1 MNNKLQVAVL
11 DNYTYNF
18 QKCNSFVDIIYFPR
32 FAKMKEFMAKND
44 EPNAVVGILDSS
56 WKNLKI
62 ENGNFII
69 SNDVKEIEKQLLK
82 IYSQIF
88 ANQQVVS
95 NKRLEILRK
104 FKGIAKPNIEISED
118 EWYLQ

>member
-1 MNNKLQVAVL
+1 MNNKLKVAVL
-11 DNYTYNF
+11 DNYTPNF
-18 QKCNSFVDIIYFPR
+18 QEYNSFIDIIYFPK
-32 FAKMKEFMAKND
+32 FAKMKEFMAKDD

-69 SNDVKEIEKQLLK
+69 SSDVKEIKKQLLK
-82 IYSQIF
+82 IYYQKID
-88 ANQQVVS
+88 NQKRMP
-95 NKRLEILRK
+95 NNRLEVLRK
-104 FKGIAKPNIEISED
+104 FKGITKPNIEISED